1 MLNAN
6 SAVQTQQLIDPE
18 DRPLY
23 IWLKEPV
30 APFSTTV
37 DTNQYLVY
45 PADDGTDRPLNP
57 YGHH

>member
-1 MLNAN
+1 MPNAN

-30 APFSTTV
+30 APLSTST
-37 DTNQYLVY
+37 YLVY
-45 PADDGTDRPLNP
+45 PEDDGTDRPVNP
-57 YGHH
+57 YGQH